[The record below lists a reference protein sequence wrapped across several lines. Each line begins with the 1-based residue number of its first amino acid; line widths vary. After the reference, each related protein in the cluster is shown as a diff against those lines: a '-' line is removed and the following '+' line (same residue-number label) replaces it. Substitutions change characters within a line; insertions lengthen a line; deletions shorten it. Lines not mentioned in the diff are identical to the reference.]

1 MKTDTVNFWMCP
13 SEISKL
19 RGQRW
24 YFRRQISEQLLTQ
37 KLTNTIRFGR
47 ETLGCREN
55 QKWTK
60 WSDMDIATLNSK

>member
-37 KLTNTIRFGR
+37 KLTNTIRFGLEKFESR
-47 ETLGCREN
+47 KT
-55 QKWTK
+55 
-60 WSDMDIATLNSK
+60 